1 MSEWRCFIEMQMLT
15 FPLFF
20 QLVLEPLVVTMET
33 KKRGKYAADQPEESR
48 SNGTTMNGTSQ
59 SAVSSSERLK
69 NENVNISGIPGL
81 SINILGT
88 FMLLWPPLFVW
99 YFWLACNSYQCSLG
113 SLGHDFKT
121 RFQDGTVL
129 KFVRKNIPEVTSEA
143 IVVFTCWM
151 VLQVVLYLVL
161 PGRKA
166 KGNPTPAGN
175 ALPYNCN
182 GMNAWL
188 VTHALFIAG
197 VKLGYFK
204 MTIVYDHWGAL
215 LVLANIFGFSLTIFS
230 YIKASVAPS
239 HKEDRCFSGSFF
251 YDLFMGVEL
260 NPRIGDFDF
269 KLFFNGRPGI
279 VAWTLI
285 NLSFAAK
292 QYENLGYVTNSMV
305 ILNILQAFY
314 VIDYF
319 LNEVWYLRTIDIAHD
334 HFGFYLAWGDMVW
347 LPFMY
352 TLQAVY
358 LVYNPVNLPLWAA
371 AGVFML
377 GMAGY
382 FIFRSANSQKDYFR
396 SQIKKTGKCVIWGKP
411 AVYIPAEYSTSD
423 GEVKK
428 SCLLASGWWG
438 ISRHFNYVGDL
449 MNSLSYCLACG
460 VNHMLPQ
467 FYFVYMTILLV
478 HRAFRDDVKCNQ
490 KYGQFWKRY
499 CKKVPYKIIPYVF

>member
-1 MSEWRCFIEMQMLT
+1 MMNLMMMIDDNGGGGGDDNGGDDDDGL
-15 FPLFF
+15 
-20 QLVLEPLVVTMET
+20 VTMAMT
-33 KKRGKYAADQPEESR
+33 HRHTADIGQGAHT
-48 SNGTTMNGTSQ
+48 NGTVANGTSANG
-59 SAVSSSERLK
+59 SIKNERLK
-69 NENVNISGIPGL
+69 NDNVNISGIPGL

-113 SLGHDFKT
+113 SVGNEFLSHFHD
-121 RFQDGTVL
+121 RTVL
-129 KFVRKNIPEVTSEA
+129 AFVWQNVPEVSLKSV
-143 IVVFTCWM
+143 VVFFTWM
-151 VLQVVLYLVL
+151 LVQLVLYLVL

-166 KGNPTPAGN
+166 TGNPTPAGN

-182 GMNAWL
+182 GFNAWM
-188 VTHALFIAG
+188 VTHALFLAA
-197 VKLGYFK
+197 VKLDWIK
-204 MTIVYDHWGAL
+204 MTIIHDHWGAL
-215 LVLANIFGFSLTIFS
+215 LILANIFGFVLTGFC
-230 YIKASVAPS
+230 YFKALYFPS

-251 YDLFMGVEL
+251 YDMFMGVEL

-305 ILNILQAFY
+305 IVNVLQAFY

-319 LNEVWYLRTIDIAHD
+319 INEVWYLRTIDIAHD

-371 AGVFML
+371 AGVL
-377 GMAGY
+377 GLGLAGY

-396 SQIKKTGKCVIWGKP
+396 SQIKKTGECTIWGKP
-411 AVYIPAEYSTSD
+411 AVYISAEYQTSD
-423 GEVKK
+423 GIVKQ

-460 VNHMLPQ
+460 VGHVLPQ
-467 FYFVYMTILLV
+467 FYVVYMTILLV
-478 HRAFRDDVKCNQ
+478 HR
-490 KYGQFWKRY
+490 
-499 CKKVPYKIIPYVF
+499 

>member
-1 MSEWRCFIEMQMLT
+1 
-15 FPLFF
+15 
-20 QLVLEPLVVTMET
+20 MET
-33 KKRGKYAADQPEESR
+33 KHRKAADIDNDVH
-48 SNGTTMNGTSQ
+48 SNG
-59 SAVSSSERLK
+59 SASEGNSSGERLK

-113 SLGHDFKT
+113 SLGSEFLSHF
-121 RFQDGTVL
+121 RNGSAFAFVL
-129 KFVRKNIPEVTSEA
+129 NNVPQVSLKSMFVFCT
-143 IVVFTCWM
+143 WM
-151 VLQVVLYLVL
+151 FMQLVLYIVL
-161 PGRKA
+161 PGRQA

-182 GMNAWL
+182 GFNAWL
-188 VTHALFIAG
+188 VTHVTFLVA
-197 VKLGYFK
+197 VKLDVIK

-215 LVLANIFGFSLTIFS
+215 LVLANMFGFGLTGFC
-230 YIKASVAPS
+230 YLKAIYFPS

-251 YDLFMGVEL
+251 YDMFMGVEL

-305 ILNILQAFY
+305 ILNILQAAY

-352 TLQAVY
+352 TLQSVY

-371 AGVFML
+371 AGVLVL
-377 GMAGY
+377 GLAGY

-396 SQIKKTGKCVIWGKP
+396 AQIKKTGQCEIWGKP
-411 AVYIPAEYSTSD
+411 AVYIPAEYKTSD
-423 GEVKK
+423 GIVKQ

-460 VNHMLPQ
+460 VSHLLPQ
-467 FYFVYMTILLV
+467 FYFVFMTVLLV
-478 HRAFRDDVKCNQ
+478 HRAFRDDVKCKQ
-490 KYGQFWKRY
+490 KYGVFWKTY
-499 CKKVPYKIIPYVF
+499 CQKVPYKIIPYVF